1 MDNKKNIYI
10 MLTHS
15 GSIPSSMIKFYTR
28 EPYSHVSISF
38 DVNLNEMY
46 SFGRKKIRN
55 PLVGGFVTENIESGI
70 YLIFTETTYALYTL
84 SVSEEQYRRIKENI
98 LEFERMKDDFSYNF
112 AGLLGIMLGYPVN
125 RQNSYFCSQF
135 VAYLLERSGVEIFD
149 KPFGLVTP
157 KDFRTCSSLKL
168 LKSGKLSYFNSEMN
182 IENAMILN

>member
-1 MDNKKNIYI
+1 MDNIKNIYI

-28 EPYSHVSISF
+28 EPYSHVSLSF

-46 SFGRKKIRN
+46 SFGRKNLRN
-55 PLVGGFVTENIESGI
+55 PLVGGFITENIASGI

-84 SVSEEQYRRIKENI
+84 SVSEEQYMRIRESI
-98 LEFERMKDDFSYNF
+98 LEFERVKDDFSYNF
-112 AGLLGIMLGYPVN
+112 AGLLGIMLGHPVN

-168 LKSGKLSYFNSEMN
+168 MKSGKLSYFNSEMN
-182 IENAMILN
+182 IENAIISN